1 MGAATQT
8 SACMTA
14 QLSTELVWNNAQS
27 VYEGH
32 GEWRLTVYTLLP
44 NSDPL
49 PPSSLGAPLVFRS
62 VSPECQCWDAGR
74 DLGSRFEA
82 GETRQGSSRK
92 CSRNKL
98 FATTARYMWM
108 TSVMHADLE
117 TSTTGCASVRRMI

>member
-1 MGAATQT
+1 
-8 SACMTA
+8 MTA

-82 GETRQGSSRK
+82 GVGSLS
-92 CSRNKL
+92 
-98 FATTARYMWM
+98 
-108 TSVMHADLE
+108 LE
-117 TSTTGCASVRRMI
+117 GMGFRSLGVNTDEE